1 MCLLTRHTHRHT
13 QTIGTKKH
21 QYDKKAPKLISR
33 LVRKLFRERPSD
45 RPTIH
50 SIVDHFE
57 ELRQD
62 IKLEM
67 LNAYA
72 DARNKSESKKSS
84 TFSSMLG
91 HVWSSKADNDT
102 ASTYEMTELSTDEY
116 LAEHSKSKS
125 DVQDIDEDETKSFD
139 VVDIFDDNVPSTRAP
154 SPPLEIRP
162 PTDHSMKPLGSSEPS
177 ILSKSLELPPGV
189 DLASRKPADVILD
202 RMAVAIA
209 AHDKD
214 SIDEDAT

>member
-1 MCLLTRHTHRHT
+1 
-13 QTIGTKKH
+13 
-21 QYDKKAPKLISR
+21 
-33 LVRKLFRERPSD
+33 
-45 RPTIH
+45 
-50 SIVDHFE
+50 
-57 ELRQD
+57 
-62 IKLEM
+62 M

-102 ASTYEMTELSTDEY
+102 VSTYEMTELSTDEY

-139 VVDIFDDNVPSTRAP
+139 VVDIFDDDYQVPEPP

-177 ILSKSLELPPGV
+177 ILSKNFELPPGV
-189 DLASRKPADVILD
+189 DLASRKPADVILTD
-202 RMAVAIA
+202 GCCYC
-209 AHDKD
+209 D
-214 SIDEDAT
+214 T

>member
-1 MCLLTRHTHRHT
+1 
-13 QTIGTKKH
+13 
-21 QYDKKAPKLISR
+21 
-33 LVRKLFRERPSD
+33 
-45 RPTIH
+45 
-50 SIVDHFE
+50 
-57 ELRQD
+57 
-62 IKLEM
+62 M
-67 LNAYA
+67 LNEYA
-72 DARNKSESKKSS
+72 DARNLTESQKSS
-84 TFSSMLG
+84 TYLQSFLG

-102 ASTYEMTELSTDEY
+102 VSTYEMTELSTDEY

-177 ILSKSLELPPGV
+177 ILSKNFELPPGV

-202 RMAVAIA
+202 RMAVAMA
-209 AHDKD
+209 THDKD
-214 SIDEDAT
+214 GIDEDAT